1 MSDSSPLASDASEST
16 PTDDVPVPQTTT
28 STWPV
33 GYSMGAQVAAAQ
45 AIQVTPESPRP
56 SVAAQ
61 DPQTSSS
68 AIVALVL
75 AIASW
80 VVCPLILAIIA
91 LVFASKADREIAS
104 AGGAM
109 QGGGL
114 STAAK
119 VLSWINIGI
128 YIAFIVVIVI
138 ILIVVVIAGAWS
150 QVTPAGQV

>member
-16 PTDDVPVPQTTT
+16 PTGDVPVPQTTT

-33 GYSMGAQVAAAQ
+33 GYSMGAQVAASQ
-45 AIQVTPESPRP
+45 AIQSPPGSPP
-56 SVAAQ
+56 SAVAAQ
-61 DPQTSSS
+61 GPQTSSS

-91 LVFASKADREIAS
+91 LVFASKADREIATT
-104 AGGAM
+104 GGAV

-114 STAAK
+114 ITAAK
-119 VLSWINIGI
+119 IVAWINIGI
-128 YIAFIVVIVI
+128 YLAIAVVMVIIVI
-138 ILIVVVIAGAWS
+138 IVVIAGAWS

>member
-1 MSDSSPLASDASEST
+1 MSDSSPLASDASESS

-61 DPQTSSS
+61 GPQTSSS

-119 VLSWINIGI
+119 ILSWINIGLYVAI
-128 YIAFIVVIVI
+128 LVVMAI
-138 ILIVVVIAGAWS
+138 ILIIVVIAGAWS
-150 QVTPAGQV
+150 QATPAGQV

>member
-1 MSDSSPLASDASEST
+1 MSDSSPVGSDASDST
-16 PTDDVPVPQTTT
+16 PTSDVPVPQTAT

-33 GYSMGAQVAAAQ
+33 GYSAGAQVAAAR
-45 AIQVTPESPRP
+45 AMAVPTEPPRP
-56 SVAAQ
+56 LVAAQ
-61 DPQTSSS
+61 GPQTSSS

-104 AGGAM
+104 AGGAL

-128 YIAFIVVIVI
+128 YVAILVVTAIVVII
-138 ILIVVVIAGAWS
+138 VVIAGAWS

>member
-1 MSDSSPLASDASEST
+1 MSDSSPVGSDASDST
-16 PTDDVPVPQTTT
+16 PTSNVPVPQTAT

-33 GYSMGAQVAAAQ
+33 GYSAGAQVAAAR
-45 AIQVTPESPRP
+45 AMAVPTEPPRP
-56 SVAAQ
+56 LVAAQ
-61 DPQTSSS
+61 GPQTSSS

-104 AGGAM
+104 AGGAL

>member
-119 VLSWINIGI
+119 ILSWINIGI
-128 YIAFIVVIVI
+128 YVAILVVMAI
-138 ILIVVVIAGAWS
+138 ILIIVVIAGAWS
-150 QVTPAGQV
+150 QATPAGQV

>member
-119 VLSWINIGI
+119 ILSWINIGI
-128 YIAFIVVIVI
+128 YVAILVVMAI
-138 ILIVVVIAGAWS
+138 ILIIVVIAGAWS
-150 QVTPAGQV
+150 QATPAGPV

>member
-1 MSDSSPLASDASEST
+1 MSDSSQLGSDRSDSTASG
-16 PTDDVPVPQTTT
+16 DVPVPQTTT

-33 GYSMGAQVAAAQ
+33 GYSMGAQVAASQ
-45 AIQVTPESPRP
+45 AIQAPPGARQSA
-56 SVAAQ
+56 VAPQ
-61 DPQTSSS
+61 GSQTSSS

-91 LVFASKADREIAS
+91 LVFASKADREIAT
-104 AGGAM
+104 AGGAV

-114 STAAK
+114 ITAAK
-119 VLSWINIGI
+119 IVAWINIGI
-128 YIAFIVVIVI
+128 YVAILVVMVI
-138 ILIVVVIAGAWS
+138 IFIIVLIAGAWS

>member
-1 MSDSSPLASDASEST
+1 MSDSSQSGSDASDST
-16 PTDDVPVPQTTT
+16 PSGDAPVPQTTT
-28 STWPV
+28 ATWPV
-33 GYSMGAQVAAAQ
+33 GYSMGAQVAASQ
-45 AIQVTPESPRP
+45 AIQAPPGSPQP
-56 SVAAQ
+56 AVAAQ
-61 DPQTSSS
+61 GPQTSSS

-80 VVCPLILAIIA
+80 AVCPLILAIIA

-119 VLSWINIGI
+119 IVSWINIGI
-128 YIAFIVVIVI
+128 YVAILVVMVI
-138 ILIVVVIAGAWS
+138 LLIIVVIAGAWS
-150 QVTPAGQV
+150 QVTPAGVV

>member
-119 VLSWINIGI
+119 ILSWINIGI
-128 YIAFIVVIVI
+128 YVAILVVMAI
-138 ILIVVVIAGAWS
+138 ILVIVVIAGAWS
-150 QVTPAGQV
+150 QATPAGQV

>member
-1 MSDSSPLASDASEST
+1 MSDSSPAASDASDPT
-16 PTDDVPVPQTTT
+16 PTGDVPVPQTTT

-33 GYSMGAQVAAAQ
+33 GYSTGAQVAAAGAMAVPTEPKQ
-45 AIQVTPESPRP
+45 P
-56 SVAAQ
+56 VAAQ
-61 DPQTSSS
+61 GPQTSSS

-80 VVCPLILAIIA
+80 VVCPLFLAIIA

-104 AGGAM
+104 AGGAI

-128 YIAFIVVIVI
+128 YIAIIVVMVI
-138 ILIVVVIAGAWS
+138 ILIIVVIAGAWS

>member
-119 VLSWINIGI
+119 ILSWINIGI
-128 YIAFIVVIVI
+128 YVAILVVMAI
-138 ILIVVVIAGAWS
+138 ILLIVVIAGAWS
-150 QVTPAGQV
+150 QATPAGQV

>member
-1 MSDSSPLASDASEST
+1 MSDSSPLGSNASDST
-16 PTDDVPVPQTTT
+16 PTGDVPVPQTTT

-45 AIQVTPESPRP
+45 ATQVSPESPRP
-56 SVAAQ
+56 SAAAQ
-61 DPQTSSS
+61 GPQTSGS

-80 VVCPLILAIIA
+80 AVCPLILAIIA

-104 AGGAM
+104 AGGAV

-114 STAAK
+114 ITAAK
-119 VLSWINIGI
+119 ILSWINIGI
-128 YIAFIVVIVI
+128 YVAILVVTAIVLI
-138 ILIVVVIAGAWS
+138 IVVIAGAWS

>member
-33 GYSMGAQVAAAQ
+33 GYSMGTQVAAAQ

-119 VLSWINIGI
+119 ILSWINIGI
-128 YIAFIVVIVI
+128 YVAILVVMAI
-138 ILIVVVIAGAWS
+138 ILIIVVIAGAWS
-150 QVTPAGQV
+150 QATPAGQV

>member
-1 MSDSSPLASDASEST
+1 
-16 PTDDVPVPQTTT
+16 
-28 STWPV
+28 
-33 GYSMGAQVAAAQ
+33 MGAQVAAAQ

-119 VLSWINIGI
+119 ILSWINIGI
-128 YIAFIVVIVI
+128 YVAILVVMAI
-138 ILIVVVIAGAWS
+138 ILIIVVIAGAWS
-150 QVTPAGQV
+150 QATPAGQV

>member
-1 MSDSSPLASDASEST
+1 MSDSSTTGSDASDST
-16 PTDDVPVPQTTT
+16 PSGVVPAQQTTT

-33 GYSMGAQVAAAQ
+33 GYSKGAELAALQAVQVPPEASRAQGGAQG
-45 AIQVTPESPRP
+45 
-56 SVAAQ
+56 
-61 DPQTSSS
+61 PQTSSS

-80 VVCPLILAIIA
+80 VVCPLVLAIIA

-104 AGGAM
+104 AGGAL

-119 VLSWINIGI
+119 ILSWINIGI
-128 YIAFIVVIVI
+128 YIAILVVMVI

-150 QVTPAGQV
+150 QVTPTGQV